1 MNYLIMHFCV
11 KLSKITVYNDNMASN
26 GYKGYV
32 YLISFIRV
40 IAKKCNPLQCQHHTI
55 FCYRIMH
62 LLIIYAFN
70 FLSSIIDFFAF
81 NHNICI

>member
-1 MNYLIMHFCV
+1 MHFCV

-40 IAKKCNPLQCQHHTI
+40 IAKK
-55 FCYRIMH
+55 M
-62 LLIIYAFN
+62 
-70 FLSSIIDFFAF
+70 
-81 NHNICI
+81 

>member
-1 MNYLIMHFCV
+1 MNLVRINDE

-26 GYKGYV
+26 GDKGYV

-40 IAKKCNPLQCQHHTI
+40 IANKIYSLQCQHDPI
-55 FCYRIMH
+55 FYRIMH
-62 LLIIYAFN
+62 LLIICAFN